1 MICVDKLLFD
11 EKGNERDIDVD
22 FKKLKLHMSQHSSEA
37 YDFDIVR
44 KQKLP
49 LLQIQPLT
57 QDDLRAMI
65 GQAREKLTTM
75 KGSAESVMLANI
87 NLVKMTW
94 QYLHDMLG
102 HQCDDYMR
110 KVVTHQM
117 LDGLPDLGKFPF
129 EGVKKFCDS
138 CHIGEQHRRHVPE
151 QSTRDHEDP
160 EGIDLFI
167 DIGGP
172 WPVRSSRGNI
182 MWLLL
187 RERNNAHLAIY
198 FTKNKENMEKV
209 FDQYIIDVDDKRKQ
223 IGAVHVD
230 VRLVA
235 HDDDICF
242 LSKAFKNL
250 VREKKIKQVVIPP
263 YTHAMMGAV
272 EGYMKHVKQGT
283 IKLRHQSGLPN
294 FLWDEMMGAYVYQR
308 NRSYTSACNTSMHK
322 YQCPHVR
329 KFPDDKP
336 DARTLVRI
344 GAKTFVYIDA
354 DERRVGENHAYVG
367 YVCGYSKCLRV
378 FKMCEW
384 IPCV

>member
-1 MICVDKLLFD
+1 MTLQKELPANLICVDKLLFD
-11 EKGNERDIDVD
+11 EKGNERDIDID
-22 FKKLKLHMSQHSSEA
+22 FKKLKLHMSHDSSEA

-57 QDDLRAMI
+57 QDDLRIMI
-65 GQAREKLTTM
+65 DQAREKLTTM
-75 KGSAESVMLANI
+75 KGSAESVMLVNI

-117 LDGLPDLGKFPF
+117 LDGLPDLGKFPV

-151 QSTRDHEDP
+151 QSTRDHDDP

-198 FTKNKENMEKV
+198 FTKSKENMEKV
-209 FDQYIIDVDDKRKQ
+209 FDQYM
-223 IGAVHVD
+223 
-230 VRLVA
+230 
-235 HDDDICF
+235 IC
-242 LSKAFKNL
+242 
-250 VREKKIKQVVIPP
+250 
-263 YTHAMMGAV
+263 
-272 EGYMKHVKQGT
+272 
-283 IKLRHQSGLPN
+283 
-294 FLWDEMMGAYVYQR
+294 
-308 NRSYTSACNTSMHK
+308 
-322 YQCPHVR
+322 
-329 KFPDDKP
+329 
-336 DARTLVRI
+336 
-344 GAKTFVYIDA
+344 
-354 DERRVGENHAYVG
+354 
-367 YVCGYSKCLRV
+367 
-378 FKMCEW
+378 
-384 IPCV
+384 